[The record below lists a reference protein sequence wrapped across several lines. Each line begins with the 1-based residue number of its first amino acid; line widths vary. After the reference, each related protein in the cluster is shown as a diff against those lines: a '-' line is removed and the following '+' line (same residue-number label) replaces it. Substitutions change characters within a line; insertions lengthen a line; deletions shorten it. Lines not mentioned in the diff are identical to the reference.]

1 MDNSY
6 NINTNWFTS
15 FENKRYIELLDKL
28 KKNRRSLTKE
38 ELKEF
43 TDLSKTYC
51 DLAMYGLQYPQW
63 VSTPSMPNTDP
74 YSFNP
79 FTYYNETR

>member
-43 TDLSKTYC
+43 TDLSKTYY
-51 DLAMYGLQYPQW
+51 DLAMHGLQYPQW
-63 VSTPSMPNTDP
+63 VSIPFMPNTDP
-74 YSFNP
+74 HPFNP
-79 FTYYNETR
+79 STYYNETR